1 MSEFDK
7 NIRKMITENRRAYHE
22 YFIEEL
28 YEAGIVLTG
37 SEAKSLRCGKASIVE
52 CHISEEKGEL
62 FIHGSY
68 IPEYDK
74 AKLYNHYPRRPRK
87 LLLHSREI
95 KKLTGLIQRKGYT
108 VVPLKFYFN
117 LKNKAKL
124 LIAAVKGKKLHDKR
138 ETIKQ
143 REWDRQKAR
152 VLKDS
157 GSI

>member
-7 NIRKMITENRRAYHE
+7 NIRTIITENRRAYHE
-22 YFIEEL
+22 FFIEEL

-37 SEAKSLRCGKASIVE
+37 SEAKSLRKGKASIVE
-52 CHISEEKGEL
+52 CHIAEDKGEL
-62 FIHGSY
+62 YIYGSY

-74 AKLYNHYPRRPRK
+74 AKVFSHYPRRPRK
-87 LLLHSREI
+87 LLLHKKEI
-95 KKLTGLIQRKGYT
+95 KRLTGLIQRKGFT

-117 LKNKAKL
+117 LKNRAKL

-143 REWDRQKAR
+143 RDWDRQKSRA
-152 VLKDS
+152 LKE
-157 GSI
+157 GL